1 MRRATM
7 ENLNTIASHGN
18 QGNKVDDASIVA
30 WANGKVAAAAAA
42 AGNSRSG
49 AWAASA
55 LATKQIRNMKDKSL
69 KNRLVVQG

>member
-18 QGNKVDDASIVA
+18 QGKKVDDASIVA

-42 AGNSRSG
+42 AGGSRGG

-69 KNRLVVQG
+69 KNR